1 MRFLIIIQVQE
12 DFSLED
18 AFARHRLLVHN
29 NLYFSADGDDVQINA
44 TNIQDQIELYE
55 TLVG

>member
-29 NLYFSADGDDVQINA
+29 DLYLSPDGDDVQIDA
-44 TNIQDQIELYE
+44 TNI
-55 TLVG
+55 